1 MLFNIHPINL
11 IKALSQA
18 LELSNGGLGRHH
30 WRTAMIANRI
40 AEYLGVEKQQR
51 NLLVYAGLLHDLGA
65 VSNWEEKHRIRNI
78 ELAQTNIYEHAE
90 AGYLLLKDSKQL
102 GPLAAIIRHHHDHW
116 DGSSPYSLA
125 GEAIPL
131 FSRIINLADKVEA
144 HLTEDNILEHYPAI
158 LAIIRKQSGSVF
170 DPELVKALHDFGRRE
185 SFWLDLTNPHYY
197 QNFFQSIDD
206 YGRLPFQI
214 NDIID
219 VAEIFATIIDRTSR
233 FTGAHSR
240 SVATVAAY
248 LAQARGYSQA
258 EVKLMRVAG
267 LFHDIGKLAIPNSI
281 LEKTGKLTDREFA
294 IIKQHPYYT
303 YRILEQI
310 DGFQTIA
317 EWAALHHETLDGSGY
332 PFRVGEDSLHLG
344 SRMVAV
350 ADVFTALSENRPYRQ
365 GLDLKEIE
373 NIMRGMVSNRKLD
386 AAVVSD
392 LFINSSE
399 LYVIMQQRAA
409 SYEAVQESVCKI

>member
-1 MLFNIHPINL
+1 MLFNIHPMNL

-18 LELSNGGLGRHH
+18 LELSTGGLGRHH
-30 WRTAMIANRI
+30 WRTAMISKRI
-40 AEYLGVEKQQR
+40 AEYIGIEKQQR
-51 NLLVYAGLLHDLGA
+51 NLLVYAGLLHDLGS
-65 VSNWEEKHRIRNI
+65 VSNWEEKHRIRNVD
-78 ELAQTNIYEHAE
+78 LVHPNIYEHAE
-90 AGYLLLKDSKQL
+90 TGYLLLKDSKQL
-102 GPLAAIIRHHHDHW
+102 GPLAPIIRHHHDHW
-116 DGSSPYSLA
+116 DGSSPYQLA

-144 HLTEDNILEHYPAI
+144 HLPEDNILEHYPAI
-158 LAIIRKQSGSVF
+158 LTLIRKQSGSVF
-170 DPELVKALHDFGRRE
+170 DPELVKALHDFGRQE

-197 QNFFQSIDD
+197 QDFFQNIDD

-214 NDIID
+214 DDIID

-267 LFHDIGKLAIPNSI
+267 LFHDIGKLAIPNTI
-281 LEKTGKLTDREFA
+281 LEKPGKLTEREFA

-303 YRILEQI
+303 YRILEKI

-317 EWAALHHETLDGSGY
+317 EWAALHHETLDGAGY
-332 PFRVGEDSLHLG
+332 PFRVADNSLQLG
-344 SRMVAV
+344 SRIVAV

-365 GLDLKEIE
+365 TLDLKEIE
-373 NIMRGMVSNRKLD
+373 KIMRGMVGNRKLD
-386 AAVVSD
+386 GAVVSD
-392 LFINSSE
+392 LFLNSTE
-399 LYVIMQQRAA
+399 LYTIMQQRAA
-409 SYEAVQESVCKI
+409 TYAAV